1 MSGRPAGRPS
11 LLALVT
17 LAMGLAPSHLFAQFG
32 PVDPGQMGTAFT
44 SGAFAR
50 GWEAVGVNPAALG
63 LPHRP
68 RGSVAIPTF
77 ALRQTLRPV
86 GFRDVTAFQ
95 GTPIPRAERE
105 AWIRHIDS
113 AGGQEGSGSAQVA
126 GLSGSWGTVGFQHA
140 TTAWADAR
148 LNPAAAELLLF
159 GNAGR
164 TGEPGDFAL
173 EGSRLDLGAF
183 STFSV
188 AAALPLVSDGEGSRG
203 LALGVGL
210 RFLVAHG
217 LVMARDLGS
226 LVGADPVAVELN
238 FPLVTPAGR
247 SMGWER
253 GRGVGLDLGS
263 AWSAGPWTGFLT
275 VQDAVN
281 TFGWDL
287 AQMEFSAP
295 GRQRSRRG
303 GGARTSSRAPWKRP
317 RMPCCPRWRISP
329 SALPSWWELDTP
341 ELGISGSRPSS
352 GGRGREGSS
361 PGPGPRPAS
370 GPSGG
375 DGPPCPCGWGSPMS
389 PMACGWEAGRAWS
402 SAPWPSPPPSSTRVV
417 PGEADTTFPSDS
429 PEPGSDLRSR
439 FSALWFGA
447 TGPWLEPPRPPGR
460 SSRYFRIVGTSNS
473 TTVAPH
479 TSSAITDRRRT
490 RRSQGAGARRPWRN
504 RTEASAPPSSSYTSH
519 RSEAGSGPSRSSAF
533 ARA

>member
-1 MSGRPAGRPS
+1 MSGRPADHPS

-17 LAMGLAPSHLFAQFG
+17 LAMGLAPSQLFAQFG

-126 GLSGSWGTVGFQHA
+126 GLSGSWGTVGFQHV

-188 AAALPLVSDGEGSRG
+188 AAALPLVSEGEGSRG

-247 SMGWER
+247 SMGWDR

-287 AQMEFSAP
+287 AQMEFRPGTAAFEEGRGSSDFEPRPLEEAPDALLSEVEDLSFRPALVVGAGYSGTGDLRVSAQLRRKGAGGIRP
-295 GRQRSRRG
+295 GPRTQAGVGAEWGRWSAVPLRVGVAYVSDGVRVG
-303 GGARTSSRAPWKRP
+303 GGAGLVFRSMAL
-317 RMPCCPRWRISP
+317 
-329 SALPSWWELDTP
+329 SAALLHES
-341 ELGISGSRPSS
+341 
-352 GGRGREGSS
+352 
-361 PGPGPRPAS
+361 GPR
-370 GPSGG
+370 
-375 DGPPCPCGWGSPMS
+375 
-389 PMACGWEAGRAWS
+389 
-402 SAPWPSPPPSSTRVV
+402 
-417 PGEADTTFPSDS
+417 
-429 PEPGSDLRSR
+429 
-439 FSALWFGA
+439 
-447 TGPWLEPPRPPGR
+447 
-460 SSRYFRIVGTSNS
+460 
-473 TTVAPH
+473 
-479 TSSAITDRRRT
+479 
-490 RRSQGAGARRPWRN
+490 
-504 RTEASAPPSSSYTSH
+504 
-519 RSEAGSGPSRSSAF
+519 GSGHHLSLGLSGAWF
-533 ARA
+533 